1 MTTINFT
8 KENKDQLE
16 SLAVKFL
23 FAGVTFKGALSTEVS
38 VQDLVQFTSVN
49 ILKNMFGNL
58 KKEIETKENQ
68 DRWSLTDNEQR
79 IIENLKEKKDF
90 LDLLIGYK
98 KYQSERSGI
107 IAKKDT
113 LMKQLKELEEST
125 KKPED
130 RIAEIKKAI
139 EALD

>member
-23 FAGVTFKGALSTEVS
+23 FAGVTFKGALGTEVS

-49 ILKNMFGNL
+49 ILKDMYGNL

-68 DRWSLTDNEQR
+68 GRWSLTDNEQR

-90 LDLLIGYK
+90 LDLLFGYK